1 MTVPSLG
8 SETRCGAARGAGVP
22 RVPSQPRA
30 PDSYFKATEPQLAV
44 RTRRENGA
52 GSSPSTPGAPP
63 PPPSF
68 ATGPDPPLRSLARKW
83 SPWPGEEPPPSS
95 PPAVQESSRESSGR
109 GQAPPPRRAHFA
121 HPLSG
126 PRPCL
131 QRPCVCRT
139 DCIEL

>member
-1 MTVPSLG
+1 MEPHAA
-8 SETRCGAARGAGVP
+8 AARPENP
-22 RVPSQPRA
+22 RQPRA
-30 PDSYFKATEPQLAV
+30 PESYFKATEPQLAV
-44 RTRRENGA
+44 RTWRENGV
-52 GSSPSTPGAPP
+52 GSSPSTPGAPAQVSP
-63 PPPSF
+63 QAQTLLYAPGLGG
-68 ATGPDPPLRSLARKW
+68 APLGRRRA
-83 SPWPGEEPPPSS
+83 PSS

-109 GQAPPPRRAHFA
+109 GQAPPPPRRAHFA